1 MTLKLTCT
9 SKCIRCRKEYKLR
22 YCNNRLCLTCKM
34 LNKKE
39 INDKRV
45 KLNSIMRKS
54 VIVNCK
60 FCKKVTSGYNGNK
73 YCSSSC
79 RTQFNKLPKTILLL
93 KQNIIKLNK
102 KLEMYESVLWE
113 GKIAEGKVGKLV

>member
-1 MTLKLTCT
+1 MTLELTCT

-39 INDKRV
+39 INDKTNKRISLI
-45 KLNSIMRKS
+45 KKS
-54 VIVNCK
+54 AMVSCRY
-60 FCKKVTSGYNGNK
+60 CKKLTSGYNGK
-73 YCSSSC
+73 HYCSSSC